1 MPGESVNISLPSVES
16 GQIYAPASLAWRIE
30 NLQLTP
36 EGTLRSI
43 RGPVPL
49 IPDYGSGYPYGARV
63 FSVHHARLQS
73 GTRDVTLIRAGGTL
87 YAQAGWNRGL
97 ETLATGLS
105 PDASAKY
112 PDVYVEI
119 GGKIIWSNGID
130 RPYIYD
136 GFIAKPLG
144 YDQVP
149 SSFSALGPAS
159 SGNPVFTNANGYS
172 HPGDIGVVGDFFDV
186 QSGSLLDARWS
197 YFVQFEDVFGDRSPL
212 SPASTVS
219 IRQELSSGLY
229 WKNYDN
235 YPKPELTIGIAI
247 QYAFPLGLL
256 SVALDDLPRQF
267 ALSALPIGT
276 SETVARIIYRTEA
289 NDNKP
294 RFLCR
299 IPDRFTRMWPDN
311 APDATLGFEALDQVV
326 TPKFH
331 IACSYQGR
339 LAVFDGTRIRLS
351 EPGLPGTF
359 RRDLYIDIDAEGA
372 EPTGLA
378 SFGNYLYAFT
388 SNTVFRVELDAE
400 GLRKQPV
407 FGAAGAVGPGTIV
420 ATEAGMLVWMG
431 QKNWYAMGQDEVV
444 VPIADTEAPLFR
456 RLNASTLSRAVATYN
471 PNTREYLCAVPDA
484 GATGNSL
491 IMAWDGRGWRRQDL
505 GISFTALC
513 VTRDWRRYLLAS
525 GRITG
530 GSENNV
536 WVLDHEAGSYTPP
549 AKTYRY
555 RSAWIR
561 RDPTGRLRFNMD
573 TVYVGVVE
581 ASNLPVSWSL
591 WRDGSRD
598 TLVASGTL
606 TMLDPAT
613 TDLMNTVVIGSGQYR
628 NPRLTWFKFDARL
641 KDVQSFAFDLI
652 CVEPTFINLAG
663 FTFDSHIVDETGAR
677 VFR

>member
-1 MPGESVNISLPSVES
+1 MPGESINISLPAVES

-30 NLQLTP
+30 NLQLTS

-49 IPDYGSGYPYGARV
+49 IPDYGAGYPYGARV
-63 FSVHHARLQS
+63 QSVYHARLQN

-87 YAQAGWNRGL
+87 YAQAGWDRGL
-97 ETLATGLS
+97 ETLVTGLS

-136 GFIAKPLG
+136 GFVIKTLG
-144 YDQVP
+144 YEQIP
-149 SSFSALGPAS
+149 SSFSTLGPGA
-159 SGNPVFTNANGYS
+159 GDNPAFTNRSGYV
-172 HPGDIGVVGDFFDV
+172 HPGDIGLVGDFFDV
-186 QSGSLLDARWS
+186 QSGALLDARWS
-197 YFVQFEDVFGDRSPL
+197 YYVQFEDIFGDRSPL
-212 SPASTVS
+212 SPASNVS
-219 IRQELSSGLY
+219 VRQELSAGLY
-229 WKNYDN
+229 WMNYDN
-235 YPKPELTIGIAI
+235 YPETIDPITGLPA
-247 QYAFPLGLL
+247 YTAPLGLL
-256 SVALDDLPRQF
+256 SVAVDDLTRQF
-267 ALSALPIGT
+267 SLSGLPFGT
-276 SETVARIIYRTEA
+276 RETVARIIYRTEA
-289 NDNKP
+289 NSSTPK
-294 RFLCR
+294 FLCR

-311 APDATLGFEALDQVV
+311 APDASLGFEAVDQVV

-339 LAVFDGTRIRLS
+339 LAVFDGTRIRVS

-359 RRDLYIDIDAEGA
+359 RRDLYIDIEAEGA
-372 EPTGLA
+372 EPTALA

-388 SNTVFRVELDAE
+388 QSTVFRIELDAE

-407 FGAAGAVGPGTIV
+407 FGAAGAVGPGTVV
-420 ATEAGMLVWMG
+420 ATDQGTLVWMS
-431 QKNWYAMGQDEVV
+431 QKNWYAMGQDETV
-444 VPIADTEAPLFR
+444 VPIADAEAPLFS
-456 RLNASTLSRAVATYN
+456 RLNSSKLSRAVAAYN

-484 GATGNSL
+484 GASGNSL
-491 IMAWDGRGWRRQDL
+491 IMAWDGRGWRRQSL
-505 GISFTALC
+505 GITVTALC
-513 VTRDWRRYLLAS
+513 VTRDWRKYLLAS
-525 GRITG
+525 GRVINS
-530 GSENNV
+530 SENNV
-536 WVLDHEAGSYTPP
+536 WVLDREAHGYVPP

-581 ASNLPVSWSL
+581 ASSRPVTWSL

-598 TLVASGTL
+598 TLIASGTL

-613 TDLMNTVVIGSGQYR
+613 TDLTDTVVIGTGKYR

-641 KDVQSFAFDLI
+641 KDVQSFAFDLS
-652 CVEPTFINLAG
+652 CTEPTFINLAG
-663 FTFDSHIVDETGAR
+663 FTFDSHIVDEAGAR